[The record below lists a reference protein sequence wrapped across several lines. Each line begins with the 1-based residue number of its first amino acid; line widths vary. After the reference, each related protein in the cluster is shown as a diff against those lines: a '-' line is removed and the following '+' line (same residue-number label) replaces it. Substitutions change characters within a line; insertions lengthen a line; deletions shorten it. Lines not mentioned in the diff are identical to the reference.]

1 MAFQFVLLLNQQVKE
16 LSPLIR
22 STDMIT
28 NNEIKVLEVIELF
41 RGRLSDEWLDEY
53 RSLAEHGE
61 WGVALE
67 NLCTQLYE
75 FDVFPT
81 ADEYAAICEIGSQ
94 MGMTE
99 SAWVFLEKV

>member
-1 MAFQFVLLLNQQVKE
+1 MKE
-16 LSPLIR
+16 LSPLTR
-22 STDMIT
+22 STDMKT
-28 NNEIKVLEVIELF
+28 ANETKVIEVIELF

-61 WGVALE
+61 WGLALE

-81 ADEYAAICEIGSQ
+81 AREYDAICTTGMQ
-94 MGMTE
+94 MGMVE
-99 SAWVFLEKV
+99 STWVFLENHN